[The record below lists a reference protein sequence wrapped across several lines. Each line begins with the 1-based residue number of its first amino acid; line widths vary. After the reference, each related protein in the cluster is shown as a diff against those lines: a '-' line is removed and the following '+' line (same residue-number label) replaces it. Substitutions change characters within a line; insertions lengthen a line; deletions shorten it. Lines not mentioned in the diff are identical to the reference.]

1 MSYIHSFIYP
11 VIWGNYL
18 HETNSLSAFYKLL
31 STYCHKK
38 PDMGKSLVIFEEPK
52 KIKEKILSMV
62 SYLNI
67 NFIPN
72 KII

>member
-1 MSYIHSFIYP
+1 
-11 VIWGNYL
+11 
-18 HETNSLSAFYKLL
+18 
-31 STYCHKK
+31 
-38 PDMGKSLVIFEEPK
+38 MGKSLVIFEEPK